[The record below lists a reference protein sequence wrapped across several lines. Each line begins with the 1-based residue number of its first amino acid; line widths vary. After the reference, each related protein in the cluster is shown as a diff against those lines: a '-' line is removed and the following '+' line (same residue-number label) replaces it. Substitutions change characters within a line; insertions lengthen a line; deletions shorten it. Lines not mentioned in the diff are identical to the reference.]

1 MNRKKVIILAVV
13 LLIILAVVA
22 LALKDKWLN
31 ELNLKDSISSLS
43 SSSET
48 TGGEVNLETNIE
60 ALNAMPGSPEAP
72 KQVVVEENRVP
83 EVAVKL
89 AVSSEGFEP
98 KEFKIKSGEKINLVL
113 TGTDGKTHVFLF
125 PYNSLM
131 GLMLAVNNNESK
143 MVTFTAP
150 EPGVYEFRD
159 DVPDFRTNTGKM
171 IVE

>member
-1 MNRKKVIILAVV
+1 MNRKKVIILVVV

-22 LALKDKWLN
+22 LALKDKWSN
-31 ELNLKDSISSLS
+31 GFNLSSLNNS
-43 SSSET
+43 GKT
-48 TGGEVNLETNIE
+48 VGGEVVSEINTE
-60 ALNAMPGSPEAP
+60 ALSAMPGSPEAP
-72 KQVVVEENRVP
+72 KQVVIEEGRMP

-89 AVSSEGFEP
+89 SVSSEGFEP
-98 KEFKIKSGEKINLVL
+98 SEFKIKSGEKINLVL

-150 EPGVYEFRD
+150 EPGTYEFRD
-159 DVPDFRTNTGKM
+159 DVPDFRANTGKM